1 MKTIHD
7 HVKTLNNY
15 TEKITFSEDL
25 AAALQKLYTEMIDKN
40 KIPLYITDD
49 DISLSH
55 DTIMLTNKENVVD
68 ITDGNIK
75 ITYPYDKHQK
85 MAPELRENTKIPF
98 IINYETCYYSIG
110 LLFLKII
117 FNSTNPTNLNKI
129 QNTSIYY
136 FIERCLD
143 TNVNNRKLLFI

>member
-15 TEKITFSEDL
+15 TEKINFSEDL
-25 AAALQKLYTEMIDKN
+25 AAALQKLYTKMTDKN

-68 ITDGNIK
+68 IENKNIK
-75 ITYPYDKHQK
+75 NNIS
-85 MAPELRENTKIPF
+85 LR
-98 IINYETCYYSIG
+98 
-110 LLFLKII
+110 
-117 FNSTNPTNLNKI
+117 
-129 QNTSIYY
+129 
-136 FIERCLD
+136 
-143 TNVNNRKLLFI
+143 

>member
-7 HVKTLNNY
+7 HVKTLNTY
-15 TEKITFSEDL
+15 TEKINFSEDL
-25 AAALQKLYTEMIDKN
+25 AAALQKLYTEMTDKN

-68 ITDGNIK
+68 IENKNIK
-75 ITYPYDKHQK
+75 ITFPYDKHST

-98 IINYETCYYSIG
+98 KINYETCYYSIG
-110 LLFLKII
+110 VLFLKII
-117 FNSTNPTNLNKI
+117 FNSTSRSNLNKI

-136 FIERCLD
+136 FIKRCLEP
-143 TNVNNRKLLFI
+143 NVNNRKLLFI